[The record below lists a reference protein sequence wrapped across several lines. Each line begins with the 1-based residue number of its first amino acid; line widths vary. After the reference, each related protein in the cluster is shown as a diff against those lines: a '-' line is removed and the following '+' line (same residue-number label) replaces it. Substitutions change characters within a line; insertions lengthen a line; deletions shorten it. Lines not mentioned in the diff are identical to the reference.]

1 MPQLGSFFACLLTC
15 LKCWL
20 TLRYLPRV
28 VGTTGPTVR
37 RVLDE
42 FLLRLQLSNPFF
54 LSNLDFE
61 LLPIEA
67 LDLAAAI
74 EADRMRNAFIR
85 EEDRATEMTVVRNE
99 FERGENDPVQALEK
113 AIWATAF
120 QAHP

>member
-1 MPQLGSFFACLLTC
+1 
-15 LKCWL
+15 
-20 TLRYLPRV
+20 
-28 VGTTGPTVR
+28 
-37 RVLDE
+37 
-42 FLLRLQLSNPFF
+42 LRLQLSNPFF

-85 EEDRATEMTVVRNE
+85 EEDRTTEMTVVRNE